1 MSAAE
6 GKFIAKDWDEV
17 RMGFHTSIM
26 VDTSLNS
33 LAQNLDAPDWPLH
46 GKEETPAKYIDLS
59 FEELQLVPGLAA
71 HPERVDHLIT
81 ILRET
86 LAFDD
91 PFGEMVD
98 QSTALGDRENPLLKN
113 LAKLEIPTSFPIEFS
128 MVSADTKEFC
138 QLEKI
143 TTLGEFANFAQ
154 SMPPHVIV
162 GGDFRT
168 LLNALAHVNE
178 EALAAILPFRPG
190 SKGLHLPEALG
201 QLVESMPVSERL
213 ALFKRLGGRLTAEE
227 QEKAARLDRNELKQV
242 ESGLRERAARVI
254 AVFKT
259 ELDELTASLKE
270 GGSLERYLVVLEDP
284 VQEAL
289 AMELLEP
296 VLREAGAPLGAE
308 AEGAKG
314 GLRGFLARWFKKK

>member
-1 MSAAE
+1 MSATE
-6 GKFIAKDWDEV
+6 GKFSAKDWDEV

-46 GKEETPAKYIDLS
+46 GKEETPAKYIDLT
-59 FEELQLVPGLAA
+59 FEDLQLVPGLAGR
-71 HPERVDHLIT
+71 PDRIDHLIA
-81 ILRET
+81 ILRDT

-98 QSTALGDRENPLLKN
+98 QSTAIGDRDNPLLKN
-113 LAKLEIPTSFPIEFS
+113 LAKLEIPTSFPIEFT
-128 MVSADTKEFC
+128 MVSPDTKEFC

-143 TTLGEFANFAQ
+143 TTLGEFADFAQ

-178 EALAAILPFRPG
+178 DALAAILPFRPG

-201 QLVESMPVSERL
+201 LLVAAMPVGERL

-227 QEKAARLDRNELKQV
+227 LAKMARLDKNELRQV
-242 ESGLRERAARVI
+242 EAGLRERAARI
-254 AVFKT
+254 FGVFQS
-259 ELDELTASLKE
+259 EFDELTASLKE
-270 GGSLERYLVVLEDP
+270 GGSLDRYLVVLEDP

-296 VLREAGAPLGAE
+296 ALRTAGAPLSADE
-308 AEGAKG
+308 AGKRG
-314 GLRGFLARWFKKK
+314 GLRGLWARWFKKR

>member
-6 GKFIAKDWDEV
+6 GKFTAKDWDEV

-201 QLVESMPVSERL
+201 QLVESMPVGERL

>member
-1 MSAAE
+1 MSTS
-6 GKFIAKDWDEV
+6 GGNFTAKDWDEV

-33 LAQNLDAPDWPLH
+33 LAQNLDAADWPLH
-46 GKEETPAKYIDLS
+46 GKEETPAKYIDLT
-59 FEELQLVPGLAA
+59 FEELQLVPGLAG
-71 HPERVDHLIT
+71 HPERINQLIT

-98 QSTALGDRENPLLKN
+98 QSTAIGDRENPLLKN
-113 LAKLEIPTSFPIEFS
+113 LAKLEIPTTFPIEFS

-201 QLVESMPVSERL
+201 QLVDTMPVGERL
-213 ALFKRLGGRLTAEE
+213 TLFKRFGGRLTAEE
-227 QEKAARLDRNELKQV
+227 QTKAARLDKNELKQV
-242 ESGLRERAARVI
+242 ETALRERATRVLG
-254 AVFKT
+254 VFQT
-259 ELDELTASLKE
+259 ELDELMTSLKE
-270 GGSLERYLVVLEDP
+270 GGSLERYVVVLEDP

-289 AMELLEP
+289 AMELLAP
-296 VLREAGAPLGAE
+296 VVREAGVPLTAE
-308 AEGAKG
+308 AEGKKG
-314 GLRGFLARWFKKK
+314 GRWGFFTRWFKK

>member
-1 MSAAE
+1 MSTSE
-6 GKFIAKDWDEV
+6 GKLTAKDWDEV

-46 GKEETPAKYIDLS
+46 GKEETPAKYIDLT
-59 FEELQLVPGLAA
+59 FEELQLVPGLAG
-71 HPERVDHLIT
+71 HPERIDQLIT
-81 ILRET
+81 IFRDT

-98 QSTALGDRENPLLKN
+98 QSTAIGDRENPLLKN
-113 LAKLEIPTSFPIEFS
+113 LAKLEIPTSFPIEFT

-201 QLVESMPVSERL
+201 QLVDQVPVGERL
-213 ALFKRLGGRLTAEE
+213 TLFKRFGGRLTAEE
-227 QEKAARLDRNELKQV
+227 HAQATRLDKEELKRA
-242 ESGLRERAARVI
+242 EADLRERSKRVLG
-254 AVFKT
+254 VFKT
-259 ELDELTASLKE
+259 ELDELMASLKE

-284 VQEAL
+284 VKEAL
-289 AMELLEP
+289 AMELLGP
-296 VLREAGAPLGAE
+296 AVHEAGVSPAPETE
-308 AEGAKG
+308 AKKG
-314 GLRGFLARWFKKK
+314 GLWRIISRWFKK

>member
-1 MSAAE
+1 MSISE
-6 GKFIAKDWDEV
+6 GRLTAKDWDEV

-46 GKEETPAKYIDLS
+46 GKEETPAKYIDLT
-59 FEELQLVPGLAA
+59 FEELQLVPGLAG
-71 HPERVDHLIT
+71 HLERIDQLIT
-81 ILRET
+81 IFRDT
-86 LAFDD
+86 LAFDE

-98 QSTALGDRENPLLKN
+98 QSTAIGDRENPLLKN
-113 LAKLEIPTSFPIEFS
+113 LAKLEIPISFPIEFT

-178 EALAAILPFRPG
+178 ETLAAILPFRPG

-201 QLVESMPVSERL
+201 QLVDQVPLGERL
-213 ALFKRLGGRLTAEE
+213 TLFKRFGGRLTAEE
-227 QEKAARLDRNELKQV
+227 QAQVTRLDKEELKRA
-242 ESGLRERAARVI
+242 EADLRERAKRVI
-254 AVFKT
+254 SVFKT

-270 GGSLERYLVVLEDP
+270 GGSLERYVVVLEDP
-284 VQEAL
+284 VKETL
-289 AMELLEP
+289 AMELLGP
-296 VLREAGAPLGAE
+296 AVREAGVSPAPETE
-308 AEGAKG
+308 AKRG
-314 GLRGFLARWFKKK
+314 GLWRFISRWFKQ

>member
-1 MSAAE
+1 MSTAE
-6 GKFIAKDWDEV
+6 GKFTAKDWDEV

-46 GKEETPAKYIDLS
+46 GKEETPAKYIDLT
-59 FEELQLVPGLAA
+59 FEELQLVPGLAG
-71 HPERVDHLIT
+71 HPERIDQLIT
-81 ILRET
+81 IFRDT

-98 QSTALGDRENPLLKN
+98 QSTAIGDRENPLLKN
-113 LAKLEIPTSFPIEFS
+113 LAKLEIPSSFPIEFT
-128 MVSADTKEFC
+128 MVSTDTKEFC

-201 QLVESMPVSERL
+201 QLADQVPLGERL
-213 ALFKRLGGRLTAEE
+213 TLFKRFGGRLTAEE
-227 QEKAARLDRNELKQV
+227 QAQATRLDKEELKRA
-242 ESGLRERAARVI
+242 EADLRERAQRVI
-254 AVFKT
+254 GVFKT
-259 ELDELTASLKE
+259 ELDELIASLKE

-284 VQEAL
+284 VKEAL
-289 AMELLEP
+289 AMELLGP
-296 VLREAGAPLGAE
+296 TVRESGVSLAPETE
-308 AEGAKG
+308 AKKG
-314 GLRGFLARWFKKK
+314 GLWRIISRWFKK

>member
-1 MSAAE
+1 MSTSE
-6 GKFIAKDWDEV
+6 GKFTAKDWDEV

-33 LAQNLDAPDWPLH
+33 LAQNLDAADWPLH
-46 GKEETPAKYIDLS
+46 GKEETPAKYIDLT
-59 FEELQLVPGLAA
+59 FEELQLVPGLAG
-71 HPERVDHLIT
+71 HPERIDQLIT
-81 ILRET
+81 IFRDT

-98 QSTALGDRENPLLKN
+98 QSTAIGDRENPLLKN
-113 LAKLEIPTSFPIEFS
+113 LAKLEIPTSFPIEFT

-143 TTLGEFANFAQ
+143 TTLGEFADFAQ

-178 EALAAILPFRPG
+178 EGLAAILPFRPG

-201 QLVESMPVSERL
+201 QLVDQVPLGERL
-213 ALFKRLGGRLTAEE
+213 TLFKRFGGRLTAEE
-227 QEKAARLDRNELKQV
+227 QAQAARLDKEELKRA
-242 ESGLRERAARVI
+242 EADLRERAKRVLG
-254 AVFKT
+254 VFKT

-284 VQEAL
+284 VKEAL
-289 AMELLEP
+289 AMELLGP
-296 VLREAGAPLGAE
+296 AVREAGVSPAPETE
-308 AEGAKG
+308 AKKG
-314 GLRGFLARWFKKK
+314 GLWRFILRWFMK

>member
-1 MSAAE
+1 MSISE
-6 GKFIAKDWDEV
+6 GKFTAEDWDEV

-33 LAQNLDAPDWPLH
+33 LAQNLDALDWPLH
-46 GKEETPAKYIDLS
+46 GKEETPAKYIDLT
-59 FEELQLVPGLAA
+59 FEELQLVPGLAG
-71 HPERVDHLIT
+71 HPERIDQLIS
-81 ILRET
+81 IFRDT

-98 QSTALGDRENPLLKN
+98 QSTAIGDRENPLLKN

-138 QLEKI
+138 ELEKI
-143 TTLGEFANFAQ
+143 TTLGEFASFAQ

-201 QLVESMPVSERL
+201 QLVDQVPLGERL
-213 ALFKRLGGRLTAEE
+213 TLFKRFGGRLTAEE
-227 QEKAARLDRNELKQV
+227 QAQAIRLDKEELKRT
-242 ESGLRERAARVI
+242 EADLRERAKRVLS
-254 AVFKT
+254 VFKA

-270 GGSLERYLVVLEDP
+270 GGSLERYVVVLEDP
-284 VQEAL
+284 VKEAL
-289 AMELLEP
+289 AMELLGP
-296 VLREAGAPLGAE
+296 AVREAGVSPAPETE
-308 AEGAKG
+308 AKRG
-314 GLRGFLARWFKKK
+314 GLWRFISRWFKK

>member
-1 MSAAE
+1 MSISE
-6 GKFIAKDWDEV
+6 GKLTAKDWDEV

-33 LAQNLDAPDWPLH
+33 LAQNLDAVDWPLH
-46 GKEETPAKYIDLS
+46 GKEETPAKYIDLT
-59 FEELQLVPGLAA
+59 FEELQLVPGLAG
-71 HPERVDHLIT
+71 HPERIDQLIT
-81 ILRET
+81 IFRDT

-98 QSTALGDRENPLLKN
+98 QSTAIGDRENPLLKN
-113 LAKLEIPTSFPIEFS
+113 LAKLEIPTSYPIEFT

-178 EALAAILPFRPG
+178 EALAAIVPFRPG

-201 QLVESMPVSERL
+201 QLVEQLPLGERL
-213 ALFKRLGGRLTAEE
+213 TLFKRFGGRLTAEE
-227 QEKAARLDRNELKQV
+227 QAQATRLDKEELKRA
-242 ESGLRERAARVI
+242 EAGLRERANRLLI
-254 AVFKT
+254 EFKT
-259 ELDELTASLKE
+259 ELGELTASLKE
-270 GGSLERYLVVLEDP
+270 GGSLERYLLVLEDP
-284 VQEAL
+284 VKEAL
-289 AMELLEP
+289 AMELLGP
-296 VLREAGAPLGAE
+296 ALREAGVSPAE
-308 AEGAKG
+308 ETAAQKG
-314 GLRGFLARWFKKK
+314 GLWRFILRWFKK